1 MRLILTDRSG
11 LEVVVVAVMMVDERN
26 ETKRRINGNIDKI
39 NYLPR
44 KRGDLPH
51 LCVRQVWAKNRIAL
65 E

>member
-11 LEVVVVAVMMVDERN
+11 LEVVVVAVMMLMN